1 MDMDIKKFIPG
12 LRILKTSLA
21 VFVCMTLFYLIGY
34 FYPIHALIACV
45 LMMKETSEET
55 KKAGIDRIKGTL
67 LGGSLSYVALIVSKE
82 LQIDSTHLLV
92 PVILSLS
99 IFISFIMVKGF
110 EQSSSVASMSAV
122 MIIITLMS
130 HASSTNSVFIYVSTR
145 TIETLVGILIA
156 FIINKSFKVS

>member
-1 MDMDIKKFIPG
+1 MDIKKFIPG

-21 VFVCMTLFYLIGY
+21 VFVCMTLFYLMGY
-34 FYPIHALIACV
+34 FHPIHALIACV
-45 LMMKETSEET
+45 LMMKETSDET
-55 KKAGIDRIKGTL
+55 KQAGIDRIKGTL
-67 LGGSLSYVALIVSKE
+67 LGGALSYAALIVLKV
-82 LQIDSTHLLV
+82 LPIDNTHLLV

-99 IFISFIMVKGF
+99 VFLSFIIVKGF

-130 HASSTNSVFIYVSTR
+130 HASSTNSVFTYVSIR
-145 TIETLVGILIA
+145 TLETLVGILIA